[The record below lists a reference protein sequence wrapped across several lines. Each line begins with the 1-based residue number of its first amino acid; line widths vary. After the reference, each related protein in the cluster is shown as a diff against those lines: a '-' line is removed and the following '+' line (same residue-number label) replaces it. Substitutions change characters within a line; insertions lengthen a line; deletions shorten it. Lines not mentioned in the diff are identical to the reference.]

1 MANDPAQDR
10 YNPPRTGSEFEEEIF
25 SEINPGELFR
35 LSPYNEFK
43 IYRRSDGPLAF
54 DLKEQVEITFAPNTK
69 VYVKS

>member
-10 YNPPRTGSEFEEEIF
+10 YDPPKVGSEFEEDEF

-35 LSPYNEFK
+35 LFPNNESK
-43 IYRRSDGPLAF
+43 IYRKSSDNFAF
-54 DLKEQVEITFAPNTK
+54 DIKERVEIQFVAREK

>member
-10 YNPPRTGSEFEEEIF
+10 YDPPKVGSEFEEEIF
-25 SEINPGELFR
+25 SEVSPGELFR

-43 IYRRSDGPLAF
+43 MYRRSDGLLAF
-54 DLKEQVEITFAPNTK
+54 DLKERVDTTFAPNTK